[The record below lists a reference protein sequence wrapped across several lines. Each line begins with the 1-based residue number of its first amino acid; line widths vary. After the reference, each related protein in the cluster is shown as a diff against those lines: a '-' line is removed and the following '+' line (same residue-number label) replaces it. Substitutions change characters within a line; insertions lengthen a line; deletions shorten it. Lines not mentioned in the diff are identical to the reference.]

1 MNTPVYNHPSRSIAE
16 DEEAVPM
23 LMHTPPALI
32 ESSFSDVV
40 ARLESEAELPEVTR
54 RHWLCSLRQIGKAL
68 DRPLELVPARWTA
81 VRIPVGR
88 LHHHPLGITAKTLA
102 NHRANVKAALRWFTG
117 ETGGPARGAPLS
129 ADWVRLRDSIEN
141 RGPRA
146 RLYGLM
152 RFCSAKQI
160 APSGISDAVLESYLA
175 YRIATSSLAGGVG
188 AHRLIARTWNTCA
201 TCPPRLAG
209 TAPHR
214 TRPAI
219 P

>member
-1 MNTPVYNHPSRSIAE
+1 
-16 DEEAVPM
+16 M
-23 LMHTPPALI
+23 LMQTPPALI
-32 ESSFSDVV
+32 ELSFADALSRARIGRLKSRKHPAPV
-40 ARLESEAELPEVTR
+40 ALFPAADREGTR
-54 RHWLCSLRQIGKAL
+54 
-68 DRPLELVPARWTA
+68 PPARA
-81 VRIPVGR
+81 GAGAVDRVRIPVGR
-88 LHHHPLGITAKTLA
+88 LHHHPLGITPKTLA

-117 ETGGPARGAPLS
+117 ETGGPARGAP
-129 ADWVRLRDSIEN
+129 AERRLGETARQH
-141 RGPRA
+141 RKPGARA

-201 TCPPRLAG
+201 HLPPRLAG